1 MSARPAGKVRGRI
14 IVLSAVAL
22 SFMACGSSS
31 STAPG
36 PGDAIPAT
44 PTTGGGSNV
53 YGEIEESYGGSGPR
67 VAVLGDSLMVASRQR
82 LRSLLDGH
90 SLKVAAL
97 TGEGLAGGSISAAV
111 GGGGMTEVAATYA
124 ADDPAVAV
132 IALGTN
138 DAWLEQLTAD
148 EAIAGLETIVDALAD
163 ACLVMVTITESASAE
178 GYDVAEAREIN
189 DSIEAAADEVVDW
202 RRISTSEV
210 GLLRPDDIHPTPAGA
225 EVFAA
230 AIADAVERCPA

>member
-1 MSARPAGKVRGRI
+1 
-14 IVLSAVAL
+14 
-22 SFMACGSSS
+22 
-31 STAPG
+31 
-36 PGDAIPAT
+36 
-44 PTTGGGSNV
+44 
-53 YGEIEESYGGSGPR
+53 
-67 VAVLGDSLMVASRQR
+67 
-82 LRSLLDGH
+82 LLDGH